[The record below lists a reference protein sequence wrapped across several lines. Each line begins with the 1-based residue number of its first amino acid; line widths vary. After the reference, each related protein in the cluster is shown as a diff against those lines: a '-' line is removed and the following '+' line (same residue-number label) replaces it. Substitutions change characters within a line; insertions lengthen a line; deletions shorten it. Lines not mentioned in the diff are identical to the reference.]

1 MEDEYDDDDF
11 EEERPS
17 GESSRG
23 QSLHHI
29 TPIHH
34 RTVRKTKKIT
44 PPGKQQQKKK
54 VSKLK
59 TDLSPQSRL
68 LSSKDHEIRKLRN
81 QLLDA
86 QRSLKETRKENTIMR
101 RTQVRMEKELMS
113 RSRQE
118 EDIPNILQK
127 HSDEVRALRTQL
139 QRTQINNNELKK
151 RVKDIGTEMWKS
163 QERVKKLD
171 AMVKKRNLP
180 EREQLVF
187 QLQELQEQL
196 KTEEDKTI
204 KLDHSLQLAQKTYS
218 QEIKNLLGKN
228 HRLTAHMEE
237 MREENRETRR
247 KLREKERL
255 LEVTN
260 IYSQRVPGQSQNN
273 SLSLPPIPV
282 TDEMTVLHTK
292 PVLTTSE
299 CQTDSSWLN
308 DLLSLSKTSPNKEPV
323 ATETKRGIAMATI
336 DAQGGDSLKK
346 FVAATPPLAAAS
358 LQATP
363 PAVAGSQATAVPTK
377 PLATLA
383 ELSKNASPASNKSET
398 VSQYKVDHSQQKP
411 VKPVDQVSQSDE
423 VRKLLFGS
431 NASSTDQTRR
441 DEAPPTSVFGGQKK
455 DDLLQKLF
463 PNQTI
468 ASRAGLPNQSNLIPT
483 DNQTTAPTTSN
494 RHNESTAGIGS
505 LNNEPIATTN
515 NTTGLQPEAIPNL
528 SLLETRNTTTTN
540 TGITSLTG
548 INTSSNSKQTGSVF
562 NTGQTELAKRQQ
574 ESSNTGVTS
583 LLNKSIPPPPSHQQT
598 VATIDDLSTD
608 NDETSSDDDDEN
620 IVTTKITARGHPH
633 TYPPPT
639 STTDTSN
646 LFSNQTPSVKTT
658 PGAAKNEELMKKLF
672 PKQSRTSVESVTKI
686 TSSTSSNV
694 SWNDK
699 IENMHQGLPSMASE
713 EDRFNHRR
721 SNPKISSNHSNGSN
735 AGNGD
740 IIDVGKRKP
749 KHGRRAGET
758 DTPIF
763 GRGAERE
770 DVPPRG
776 TSNVFGGGGAGNGYP
791 WEIPVNTR
799 GAEQGRRVTGHS
811 TNDTED
817 IEEVVI

>member
-1 MEDEYDDDDF
+1 M
-11 EEERPS
+11 
-17 GESSRG
+17 
-23 QSLHHI
+23 
-29 TPIHH
+29 
-34 RTVRKTKKIT
+34 
-44 PPGKQQQKKK
+44 
-54 VSKLK
+54 
-59 TDLSPQSRL
+59 
-68 LSSKDHEIRKLRN
+68 
-81 QLLDA
+81 
-86 QRSLKETRKENTIMR
+86 
-101 RTQVRMEKELMS
+101 
-113 RSRQE
+113 
-118 EDIPNILQK
+118 
-127 HSDEVRALRTQL
+127 
-139 QRTQINNNELKK
+139 
-151 RVKDIGTEMWKS
+151 
-163 QERVKKLD
+163 
-171 AMVKKRNLP
+171 
-180 EREQLVF
+180 
-187 QLQELQEQL
+187 
-196 KTEEDKTI
+196 
-204 KLDHSLQLAQKTYS
+204 
-218 QEIKNLLGKN
+218 
-228 HRLTAHMEE
+228 
-237 MREENRETRR
+237 
-247 KLREKERL
+247 
-255 LEVTN
+255 TN

-273 SLSLPPIPV
+273 SLSLPPLPV
-282 TDEMTVLHTK
+282 TDDISTQTTLTHPPFTTAVLHTK

-299 CQTDSSWLN
+299 SQTDSSWLN

-336 DAQGGDSLKK
+336 DAQGGDSLRK

-363 PAVAGSQATAVPTK
+363 PGVAGSQVTPAPPK
-377 PLATLA
+377 PLATLS

-398 VSQYKVDHSQQKP
+398 VSQYKVDQSQQKP

-431 NASSTDQTRR
+431 NTSSTDQARR

-468 ASRAGLPNQSNLIPT
+468 ASRAGLPNQSNLVPT

-494 RHNESTAGIGS
+494 RHNESTPGIGS
-505 LNNEPIATTN
+505 VINEPVAMTN
-515 NTTGLQPEAIPNL
+515 NTTGLQSEAIPNL
-528 SLLETRNTTTTN
+528 SLVANRNTTTTN

-548 INTSSNSKQTGSVF
+548 LNTSSNSKQTGSVF
-562 NTGQTELAKRQQ
+562 NTGQTELTNRQQ
-574 ESSNTGVTS
+574 ESSNTGITS
-583 LLNKSIPPPPSHQQT
+583 LLNKSVPPPVPSHQQT

-608 NDETSSDDDDEN
+608 NDETSSDDDEEN
-620 IVTTKITARGHPH
+620 IVTTKITGRGHPH
-633 TYPPPT
+633 TYPLNT
-639 STTDTSN
+639 TTTDTSN

-672 PKQSRTSVESVTKI
+672 PKQSRTLVESVTKI
-686 TSSTSSNV
+686 ASTTSSNV

-699 IENMHQGLPSMASE
+699 IENMHQGLPAMASE

-721 SNPKISSNHSNGSN
+721 SNPRISSNHSNEN
-735 AGNGD
+735 NTGNGE
-740 IIDVGKRKP
+740 ILDVGKRKP

-776 TSNVFGGGGAGNGYP
+776 ASNVFGGGGNGYP